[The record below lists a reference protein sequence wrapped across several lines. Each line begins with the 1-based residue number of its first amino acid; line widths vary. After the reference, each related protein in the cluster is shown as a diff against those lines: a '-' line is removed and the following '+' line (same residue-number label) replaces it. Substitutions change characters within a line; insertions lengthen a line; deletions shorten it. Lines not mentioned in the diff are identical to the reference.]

1 MQKLRKIYT
10 KYEKFLKKLFRVSTK
25 GDGDVYLL
33 FNIPDREDL
42 MLLTFFVAKMYLY
55 IIGRSDSSSV
65 TAEEMQELPLD
76 KQRLKNDLT
85 KFADSRERLIVYTL
99 KGYSVNSTPEK
110 LEEAILYLR
119 QDLERRLFFMGY
131 R

>member
-1 MQKLRKIYT
+1 
-10 KYEKFLKKLFRVSTK
+10 
-25 GDGDVYLL
+25 
-33 FNIPDREDL
+33 

-55 IIGRSDSSSV
+55 IIRRSDSSSV

-99 KGYSVNSTPEK
+99 KGYSVNPTPEK
-110 LEEAILYLR
+110 LEEAILYSR
-119 QDLERRLFFMGY
+119 QDFDRLL
-131 R
+131 